1 MFQGQFD
8 IANKTLVQ
16 CYLLDEEMFVGEQR
30 FVEDD
35 IRKFM
40 EYFCS
45 QMEEIEE
52 TKIAEATK
60 GITAKIKAGD
70 KFMVEEEDPDF
81 EANKDLVIKEVSSE
95 SESESESEEES
106 EYSESDSDEEE
117 EEEQEEEDEEEV
129 DEEEEEE
136 EDEVEKPTARFK
148 QDQDLSSARLKQE
161 DSSVEQ
167 SEEVSESQ
175 VKEED
180 EEEEEGDSD
189 AEEEDE
195 EDEEGEDEDEDEE
208 EEDPKLNPANSNGGS
223 LHSTEY
229 NTKNLSLKTLL
240 SNKPGGGAAFQGDAP
255 SIFSKSKIQNS
266 TIKIEDYDNDDTDGQ
281 YRL

>member
-95 SESESESEEES
+95 SESESEEES

-117 EEEQEEEDEEEV
+117 EEEQEEDEEEV
-129 DEEEEEE
+129 DEEEE

-180 EEEEEGDSD
+180 EEEEEDDSD
-189 AEEEDE
+189 AEEEEDE